1 MTLKSII
8 AKFKKELRTT
18 FQSQKNIMD
27 VTDKYLN
34 MIEDA
39 STGGGSDVSVTQIQT
54 TGTKIATITVDDTPT
69 DLYAPTGGGS
79 DVSVSQIQST
89 GTKIATITVDD
100 TPTDLYAPAT
110 SVTQIQSTGTKI
122 ATVTVGSSSTDI
134 YAPNASAVNYSTNE
148 HDTGVKWIDNKTIY
162 RRVITGTKT
171 TNAPEVVASGLT
183 FIDTL
188 IKISIT
194 FKGNTSSLI
203 GQYFESS
210 NDNGRC
216 WIEGNGDLYISSG
229 TSYPVQPYTYT
240 IIIEYTK

>member
-1 MTLKSII
+1 M
-8 AKFKKELRTT
+8 
-18 FQSQKNIMD
+18 
-27 VTDKYLN
+27 
-34 MIEDA
+34 
-39 STGGGSDVSVTQIQT
+39 
-54 TGTKIATITVDDTPT
+54 ATIKQVFGNMKKG
-69 DLYAPTGGGS
+69 LATGNFTLNGLVQTLQHYSEELENATGDS
-79 DVSVSQIQST
+79 ASQ
-89 GTKIATITVDD
+89 D
-100 TPTDLYAPAT
+100 
-110 SVTQIQSTGTKI
+110 
-122 ATVTVGSSSTDI
+122 
-134 YAPNASAVNYSTNE
+134 YSTNE
-148 HDTGVKWIDNKTIY
+148 HIIGKWIDNKTIY

-171 TNAPEVVASGLT
+171 TNSPEVVASGLT

-216 WIEGNGDLYISSG
+216 WIEGDGDLYISSG